1 MPINLPFRQ
10 IHLDFHTGPA
20 ISQIGSQFDAD
31 TFGDMLV
38 EARVNSVTLFAKCH
52 HGHLYYDTK
61 NPARHPGLKPG
72 FDLLGEELEACRKRG
87 IRAPIYLSVQCDEYV
102 ANTYPGWRVVDP
114 EGRLVG
120 SPLGAGWHI
129 VDMSSPYEDFLAE
142 QISEVMKKYKPVD
155 EIFLDMCWDQVSCST
170 YALEAMT
177 KMGLDPTLDADRNT
191 YARRITHRYMAKYNK
206 LVADLSR
213 GKIVPVW
220 YNSRPK
226 LCLPAEQKFLHHIE
240 IEALPTGFWGY
251 MYFPLNIR
259 FARNFNLP
267 YIGMTGR
274 FHKSWADFGGLKPE
288 AALFYECS
296 QMLAHGAGCSVGDQ
310 MHPRGTLDRAAY
322 QLIGKV
328 YEHVEACEPWCIGA
342 KSVTQIAVL
351 RSLDGGYAVP
361 PGDTDE
367 GIVRAL
373 QQLGHQFDFLPFDDG
388 VSFAGYDVVV
398 ITDKIRMNKLLA
410 DKLRKFVKQGGGV
423 LIEAAGV
430 VDADG
435 KVAMPELGIKC
446 DGPSPFTTTY
456 LRFGREIGEPRG
468 AEQTDHVMYDRG
480 LRIRPAAGGKA
491 LARIVEPYFERAW
504 NHFSSHFQTPAD
516 KLSPYAAAVR
526 KGRFITLAIP
536 MFRAYA
542 NHANISYRHLIG
554 RCIDQLLPAPLTKV
568 TGPAHVEVT
577 LTQQSKP
584 AKRTIAHVLSFVPHR
599 RAVGMDIVE
608 DAWPLTDLPLSVKL
622 AKKPGKVTQQPE
634 GIALACDYADGYAS
648 VLVSTKTGHA
658 MVVFE

>member
-1 MPINLPFRQ
+1 MAIKLPFRQ

-20 ISQIGSQFDAD
+20 ISEIGSQFDPD
-31 TFGDMLV
+31 VFGDMLV

-61 NPARHPGLKPG
+61 RAERHPGMKPG

-114 EGRLVG
+114 EGRLAG

-142 QISEVMKKYKPVD
+142 QITEVMKKYSPVD
-155 EIFLDMCWDQVSCST
+155 AIFLDMCWDQVSCST
-170 YALEAMT
+170 YALEGMT
-177 KMGLDPTLDADRNT
+177 KLGLDPTNAVDRDK
-191 YARRITHRYMAKYNK
+191 YALHITHRYMKRYNK
-206 LVADLSR
+206 LVADLSKGR
-213 GKIVPVW
+213 VVPVW

-226 LCLPAEQKFLHHIE
+226 LRLPMEQKYLHHIE

-328 YEHVEACEPWCIGA
+328 YEHVEKCEPWCEGA
-342 KSVTQIAVL
+342 KPVTQVAVL
-351 RSLDGGYAVP
+351 RSLDGAYAVP

-367 GIVRAL
+367 GIVRSL
-373 QQLGHQFDFLPFDDG
+373 QQLGHQFDFLPADASVKFD
-388 VSFAGYDVVV
+388 GYDLVI
-398 ITDKIRMNKLLA
+398 ITDKIRVDKVLA
-410 DKLRKFVKQGGGV
+410 DKLRKFVKQGGSL
-423 LIEAAGV
+423 LIEAAAV
-430 VDADG
+430 VDEHGQPTMTD
-435 KVAMPELGIKC
+435 LGFKSA
-446 DGPSPFTTTY
+446 GLSPFTTTY
-456 LRFGREIGEPRG
+456 LRFGKEIGEPNN

-480 LRIRPAAGGKA
+480 LRLTPASGAQA
-491 LARIVEPYFERAW
+491 IARIVEPYFERAW

-516 KLSPYAAAVR
+516 KLSPYAAAIQ
-526 KGRFITLAIP
+526 KGRVITLAIP

-542 NHANISYRHLIG
+542 NHANLSYRHLIA
-554 RCIDQLLPAPLTKV
+554 RCIERLMPAPLTKV
-568 TGPAHVEVT
+568 DGPKHVEVT
-577 LTQQSKP
+577 LTRQTKP
-584 AKRTIAHVLSFVPHR
+584 NRTIAHVLSFVPHR

-622 AKKPGKVTQQPE
+622 AKKPSRVTQQPE
-634 GIALACDYADGYAS
+634 GIDVPFEYADGYAQ
-648 VLVSTKTGHA
+648 VRVSTKTGHA
-658 MVVFE
+658 MIVFE